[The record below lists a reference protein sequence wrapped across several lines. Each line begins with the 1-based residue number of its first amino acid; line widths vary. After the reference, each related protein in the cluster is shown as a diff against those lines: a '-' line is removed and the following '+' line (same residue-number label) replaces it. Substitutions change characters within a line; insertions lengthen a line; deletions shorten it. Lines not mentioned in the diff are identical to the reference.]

1 MQVVA
6 ALLFLWLFMVWGIKF
21 LKDLWTYPD
30 LAIPVDSFVLLVF
43 ASMIPILGFAN
54 KINLP
59 LLTRASGMLTY
70 SKFAADVSS
79 RVKVPT
85 KTGMLALYAPS
96 AVWGLF
102 IAVFGTYIDEARGR
116 LVGLLVAVH
125 FGKRCYEVMFVH
137 KYSGHMPIQSA
148 ITIGLYYFI
157 ESVAICYY
165 SSRVAPAVLGT
176 KMLVVGL
183 AMFVGGQAGNGY
195 HHVLLAKLRGK
206 EGDTEYKVPRGG
218 WFEYVAAPHYF
229 FELLAW
235 CGVAF
240 VSQHFIALLIY
251 WGMCSYLLE
260 RAMAQTAWN
269 KKTFKNYPWDRKH
282 IIPKIL

>member
-6 ALLFLWLFMVWGIKF
+6 ALLFLWLFLVWGLKF
-21 LKDLWTYPD
+21 LRDVWSYPD
-30 LAIPVDSFVLLVF
+30 FAIPVDSFATLVF
-43 ASMIPILGFAN
+43 AAMIPILGLAN
-54 KINLP
+54 KIKLP
-59 LLTRASGMLTY
+59 FLGRTGGLLTY

-85 KTGMLALYAPS
+85 QTGMLSLYAPS

-125 FGKRCYEVMFVH
+125 FGKRCYECLFVH
-137 KYSGHMPIQSA
+137 KYSGHMPIQSV
-148 ITIGLYYFI
+148 ITIGGYYFI

-165 SSRVAPAVLGT
+165 SSRVAPALLST
-176 KMLVVGL
+176 RMLVVGL
-183 AMFVGGQAGNGY
+183 AMFAGGLAGNYY
-195 HHVLLAKLRGK
+195 HHDLLAKLRGK
-206 EGDTEYKVPRGG
+206 DGDTEYKVPRGG

-229 FELLAW
+229 YELLGW
-235 CGVAF
+235 CGLAF

-269 KKTFKNYPWDRKH
+269 RKNIKNYPWERKH
-282 IIPKIL
+282 LIPKIL